1 MSSLSDALQGLFDFL
16 KKQVGAPP
24 TREVCV
30 LEIGA
35 DTNVD
40 QLGRFLIRPSEL
52 REPGG
57 YETRFEVLMKS
68 GLPWI
73 NVSCVGVIGGK
84 LVVGIEFPRPSSESS
99 ARTSLNYSGPV
110 KAVLDE
116 NWNADP
122 VLVLQ

>member
-1 MSSLSDALQGLFDFL
+1 MGSLSDALQGLFEFL
-16 KKQVGAPP
+16 KKQGEAPP

-35 DTNVD
+35 DRSVD
-40 QLGRFLIRPSEL
+40 QLGRFLVRADEL

-57 YETRFEVLMKS
+57 YEARFEVLMKS

-84 LVVGIEFPRPSSESS
+84 LVVGIEFPRASSDSS

-110 KAVLDE
+110 KAVLDQ

>member
-1 MSSLSDALQGLFDFL
+1 MSSLSDALQGLFEFL
-16 KKQVGAPP
+16 KKQGEAPP

-35 DTNVD
+35 DTRVD
-40 QLGRFLIRPSEL
+40 HLGRFLIRPGEL

-57 YETRFEVLMKS
+57 YEARFEDLMRS

-73 NVSCVGVIGGK
+73 NVSCVGVVDGQ
-84 LVVGIEFPRPSSESS
+84 LVVGIEIPRASS
-99 ARTSLNYSGPV
+99 ARSTRTSLNYAGPV
-110 KAVLDE
+110 KAVLDQ